1 MKYLVFDHS
10 AINTC
15 ITRSNDLE
23 PIVELIQNSNDS
35 NGIDE
40 LFCSQNKDGILFAGK
55 EKTNNLLVFD
65 LENMHILERSS
76 SDLQTILYKAFLFSV
91 RFWQGMPFVS
101 CEHIFGANKAAV
113 FPFAFTAGE
122 ADHVVIRRN
131 PPYEG
136 FSTCLFAYDFNNR
149 STLSLAT
156 EPDPDFSV
164 FNLAVEY
171 YKAQSEKKKQFF
183 RKDAFKEEE
192 NNTSVLKTVKIDGFV
207 TDSSFQYL
215 QFDSQVKALT
225 KSQRTVVDLDN
236 ITDPIRIEGPAGTG
250 KSTSMILRA
259 VRLLT
264 DARKKGKDF
273 RILFLTH
280 SGSTQNAINYR
291 LQSLLSPDYFEDNT
305 HQRIEI
311 TTLFS
316 WCANFTGLSVNQLIE
331 STSESSKKF
340 QFELL
345 SMAFD
350 TVESKSYRTYKSLIS
365 DELRTFLEKEDRLR
379 VLLMLQYEFS
389 IRVKGMAGES
399 IEQYRSLQKLE
410 NGIPL
415 QNEDDVDYIFKI
427 FTMYQSYIQQLNVYD
442 TDDVAIEALSRL
454 DGPMWR
460 RNREQQGYDYIFA
473 DEIHLFNLN
482 EQQIIHYLTK
492 DRTQK
497 NIPICFALDHSQ
509 AIGERGDISNYYF
522 EKEMSKQNVHH
533 AYSYSKVF
541 RNSPYIID
549 LCAAIT
555 ASGATMFQNF
565 NNPYY
570 SYYENFDLQQKKM
583 YTIPGLYQYDNDE
596 EMRESLEGHITEL
609 TNELKCPASEIAV
622 IFLDASLIKEW
633 NVEKNIGKY
642 ATRLVTDNRIK
653 AEKDT
658 RVFVST
664 PEFIN
669 GLEFSA
675 VILPAI
681 DKNRVPAYGIQDVAK
696 NFLKYSALNQLYLS
710 CSRAK
715 YGVRILE
722 NATRGRSECLE
733 YPLSQK
739 VILEIGKDSK

>member
-1 MKYLVFDHS
+1 MKYLVFDQS
-10 AINTC
+10 AVNTC
-15 ITRSNDLE
+15 IARSNDLG
-23 PIVELIQNSNDS
+23 PVIDLIRTSDCAQ
-35 NGIDE
+35 GIDD
-40 LFCSQNKDGILFAGK
+40 LYCSWGTDGIIFSGK
-55 EKTNNLLVFD
+55 EETRNLLVFD
-65 LENMHILERSS
+65 LENTSILEHSNS
-76 SDLQTILYKAFLFSV
+76 ELLTILYKTFLFSV

-101 CEHIFGANKAAV
+101 CEHIFGTNKAAV

-122 ADHVVIRRN
+122 ADHIVIRRN
-131 PPYEG
+131 PPCEG
-136 FSTCLFAYDFNNR
+136 YSTCLFAYDFNDR

-171 YKAQSEKKKQFF
+171 YKAKREDKNLFF
-183 RKDAFKEEE
+183 EEVE
-192 NNTSVLKTVKIDGFV
+192 PQIEDGSSSVLRTVKSDGF
-207 TDSSFQYL
+207 TADASFQYL
-215 QFDSQVKALT
+215 RFDSQIKLLT
-225 KSQRTVVDLDN
+225 KSQRSVVDLAN

-264 DARKKGKDF
+264 DARKSGKDF
-273 RILFLTH
+273 RILFITH
-280 SGSTQNAINYR
+280 SGSTQDAINYR
-291 LQSLLSPDYFEDNT
+291 LQSLLSPDFFEENS

-311 TTLFS
+311 TTLFG
-316 WCANFTGLSVNQLIE
+316 WCANFTGLSANQLIE

-350 TVESKSYRTYKSLIS
+350 AVNGKSYKTYKSLIS
-365 DELRTFLEKEDRLR
+365 DELRTFLETEDQIR

-399 IEQYRSLQKLE
+399 IEQYRSLPKLE

-427 FTMYQSYIQQLNVYD
+427 FTTYQSYIQQLNVYD

-460 RNREQQGYDYIFA
+460 RNREKHGYDYIFA

-492 DRTQK
+492 DRAQK

-509 AIGERGDISNYYF
+509 AVGERGDISNYYF
-522 EKEMSKQNVHH
+522 EKEMSAQKIQH
-533 AYSYSKVF
+533 AFSYDKIF

-570 SYYENFDLQQKKM
+570 TYQENMDFQQKKL
-583 YTIPGLYQYDNDE
+583 YTLPELYQYDNDE
-596 EMRESLEGHITEL
+596 EMKKSLEGHITEL
-609 TNELKCPASEIAV
+609 TNQLKCPASEVAV
-622 IFLDASLIKEW
+622 IFLDASLIREW
-633 NVEKNIGKY
+633 NIEDNIGQY
-642 ATRLVTDNRIK
+642 ATRLVADNRAK
-653 AEKDT
+653 VKKDC

-681 DKNRVPAYGIQDVAK
+681 DKNRVPAYGIHDVAK

-715 YGVRILE
+715 YGIRILE
-722 NATRGRSECLE
+722 NITRGRSECLE
-733 YPLSQK
+733 YPLSK
-739 VILEIGKDSK
+739 NVIVEKSKPIK

>member
-1 MKYLVFDHS
+1 MKYLAFDHS
-10 AINTC
+10 AINAC
-15 ITRSNDLE
+15 ITRSNDL
-23 PIVELIQNSNDS
+23 VESVVDLLQKRSDS
-35 NGIDE
+35 HGIDG
-40 LFCSQNKDGILFAGK
+40 LYYSQNENGILFAGK
-55 EKTNNLLVFD
+55 EDTNNLLVFD
-65 LENMHILERSS
+65 YENICLQERSPG
-76 SDLQTILYKAFLFSV
+76 DLHNILYKTFLFSV
-91 RFWQGMPFVS
+91 RFWEGMPFVS
-101 CEHIFGANKAAV
+101 CEHIFGTNKAAV

-131 PPYEG
+131 PPHKD

-156 EPDPDFSV
+156 EPDPDFRL
-164 FNLAVEY
+164 FYLAIED
-171 YKAQSEKKKQFF
+171 YKAQNEKRTQFYSEKEVKLE
-183 RKDAFKEEE
+183 DE
-192 NNTSVLKTVKIDGFV
+192 SSPVLKTVKSDGFS
-207 TDSSFQYL
+207 TNSAFQYL
-215 QFDSQVKALT
+215 QFDRQIQLLT
-225 KSQRTVVDLDN
+225 PSQRSVVELHN

-259 VRLLT
+259 VRLLI
-264 DARKKGKDF
+264 DAQKTGKDF
-273 RILFLTH
+273 QILFITH
-280 SGSTQNAINYR
+280 SGSTQDAVNCQ
-291 LQSLLSPDYFEDNT
+291 LQSLLSPEYFDVNSK
-305 HQRIEI
+305 QRIEV

-316 WCANFTGLSVNQLIE
+316 WCSNFTGLSPNQLIE
-331 STSESSKKF
+331 SNSESSKKF

-350 TVESKSYRTYKSLIS
+350 AVTKKSYKTYKNLIS
-365 DELRTFLEKEDRLR
+365 NELRSFLEAEDQIR

-389 IRVKGMAGES
+389 IRIKGMASES
-399 IEQYRSLQKLE
+399 IEQYRNLSKLE
-410 NGIPL
+410 NGVPL
-415 QNEDDVDYIFKI
+415 HNDDDVDYIFKI
-427 FTMYQSYIQQLNVYD
+427 FTTYQSYIQQLNVYD

-460 RNREQQGYDYIFA
+460 RNRETQGYDYIFA

-522 EKEMSKQNVHH
+522 EKEMSAQKVQQK
-533 AYSYSKVF
+533 YSYSKVF

-570 SYYENFDLQQKKM
+570 SYQENFDIQQKKL
-583 YTIPGLYQYDNDE
+583 YTVPELYQYDNDD
-596 EMRESLEGHITEL
+596 EMKNSLETHITEL
-609 TNELKCPASEIAV
+609 TNQLKCPVSEVAV
-622 IFLDASLIKEW
+622 IFLDGSLIKEW
-633 NVEKNIGKY
+633 NIEDGIGQY
-642 ATRLVTDNRIK
+642 GTRLVADNCMKSKR
-653 AEKDT
+653 DC

-715 YGVRILE
+715 FGVRMLE
-722 NATRGRSECLE
+722 NTTRGRSECLE
-733 YPLSQK
+733 YP
-739 VILEIGKDSK
+739 ISKQALKEVRKNH

>member
-1 MKYLVFDHS
+1 MKYLAFDHS
-10 AINTC
+10 AISIC
-15 ITRSNDLE
+15 ITQSNDLE
-23 PIVELIQNSNDS
+23 PIVELIQKKSDS
-35 NGIDE
+35 RGIDG
-40 LFCSQNKDGILFAGK
+40 LYCSQNENGILFAGK
-55 EKTNNLLVFD
+55 EETNNLLVFD
-65 LENMHILERSS
+65 LNNMHLLERSPS
-76 SDLQTILYKAFLFSV
+76 ELLTILYKTFLFSV

-101 CEHIFGANKAAV
+101 CEHIFGTNKAAV

-131 PPYEG
+131 PPHEG
-136 FSTCLFAYDFNNR
+136 FGTCLFAYDFNNR

-156 EPDPDFSV
+156 EPDPDFYL
-164 FNLAVEY
+164 FNLAVED
-171 YKAQSEKKKQFF
+171 YKAQNETRTQFF
-183 RKDAFKEEE
+183 GERELKVEFE
-192 NNTSVLKTVKIDGFV
+192 SSPVLKTVKSDGFS
-207 TDSSFQYL
+207 TDSAFQYL
-215 QFDSQVKALT
+215 QFDSQIKLLT
-225 KSQRTVVDLDN
+225 KAQKTVVELTN
-236 ITDPIRIEGPAGTG
+236 VSDPIRIEGPAGTG

-259 VRLLT
+259 VRLLV
-264 DARKKGKDF
+264 DAQKSGKDF
-273 RILFLTH
+273 RILFITH
-280 SGSTQNAINYR
+280 SGSTQDAVNCQ
-291 LQSLLSPDYFEDNT
+291 LQSFLSPEFFEANSK
-305 HQRIEI
+305 QRIEI

-316 WCANFTGLSVNQLIE
+316 WCANFTGLSPNQLIE

-350 TVESKSYRTYKSLIS
+350 AVKSKSYKTYKNLIS
-365 DELRTFLEKEDRLR
+365 SELRSFLETEDQIR

-389 IRVKGMAGES
+389 IRVKGMASES
-399 IEQYRSLQKLE
+399 IEQYRNLSKLE

-415 QNEDDVDYIFKI
+415 HNDDDIDYIFKI
-427 FTMYQSYIQQLNVYD
+427 FTTYQSYIQQLNVYD

-460 RNREQQGYDYIFA
+460 RNRETQGYDYIFA

-482 EQQIIHYLTK
+482 EQQIIHHLTK

-522 EKEMSKQNVHH
+522 EKEMSAQKVQLS
-533 AYSYSKVF
+533 YSYSKVF

-565 NNPYY
+565 SNPYY
-570 SYYENFDLQQKKM
+570 SYHENFDFQQKKL
-583 YTIPGLYQYDNDE
+583 YKRPELYQYDNDE
-596 EMRESLEGHITEL
+596 DMKNSLEGHITEL
-609 TNELKCPASEIAV
+609 TNQLKCPASEVAV

-633 NVEKNIGKY
+633 NIEESIGQY
-642 ATRLVTDNRIK
+642 GTRLVADNRIK
-653 AEKDT
+653 AKKDC

-715 YGVRILE
+715 YGIRILE
-722 NATRGRSECLE
+722 NTTRGRSECLE
-733 YPLSQK
+733 YPLSK
-739 VILEIGKDSK
+739 NVIVEINKASK